1 MTILDIILLLC
12 FVPAVV
18 TGIMK
23 GFVSQAVQVIAILLG
38 AWAAF
43 HFSSVIC
50 SWLSRYLTMDPTLL
64 KVIAFVLVILVI
76 TLILGLIGNML
87 TRLLH
92 ALALGWLNG
101 VLGVLFGI
109 LKVGIILG
117 LLIMV
122 FEALNSSV
130 QLVERS
136 LLDGSRVYT
145 ALKDLAETVFPSL
158 KSLAAS
164 ISI

>member
-122 FEALNSSV
+122 SKPSTPQSSWWSAACLTV
-130 QLVERS
+130 PGCIRP
-136 LLDGSRVYT
+136 SRT
-145 ALKDLAETVFPSL
+145 SQKPS
-158 KSLAAS
+158 SPPSRAS
-164 ISI
+164 PQA